1 MKLQNFMVAVD
12 GSDASN
18 RAIDAAAELAK
29 NAGGTLTIVSAA
41 APLSNEQQNELR
53 RLDSE
58 LTDAIDVLARQTLRE
73 AETRAGWSGLPSTRI
88 KGIFRWDD
96 PAQMIIG
103 CIMSEKVDAVVVG
116 RRGRGQLAGLL
127 LGSVSQKLAT
137 LSPCPVIVVP

>member
-18 RAIDAAAELAK
+18 RAIDAASELAK
-29 NAGGTLTIVSAA
+29 NANGTLTVVSAA
-41 APLSNEQQNELR
+41 APLTSEQLAALR

-58 LTDAIDVLARQTLRE
+58 IPDATDVLARQVLRD
-73 AETRAGWSGLPSTRI
+73 AEQRAAWTGLPRERI
-88 KGIFRWDD
+88 RGVFRWDD
-96 PAQMIIG
+96 PAQTIID

-116 RRGRGQLAGLL
+116 RRGRSQLAGLL

>member
-18 RAIDAAAELAK
+18 RAVDVAAELAK
-29 NAGGTLTIVSAA
+29 NANGTLTIVSAA
-41 APLSNEQQNELR
+41 TPLTNEQLTALR

-58 LTDAIDVLARQTLRE
+58 IPDATDVLAQQTLRD
-73 AETRAGWSGLPSTRI
+73 AEQRAGWTGLPHNSI
-88 KGIFRWDD
+88 KGVFRWDD
-96 PAQMIIG
+96 PAQMIID

-116 RRGRGQLAGLL
+116 RRGRSQLAGLL